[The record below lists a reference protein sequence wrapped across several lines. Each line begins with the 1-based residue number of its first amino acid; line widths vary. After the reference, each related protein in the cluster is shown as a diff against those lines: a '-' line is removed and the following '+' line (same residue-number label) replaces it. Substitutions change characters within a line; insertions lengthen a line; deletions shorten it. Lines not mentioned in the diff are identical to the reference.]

1 MANIVVPE
9 TVRVWKIGVD
19 QANVQ
24 SWNHYT
30 NNQGYN
36 LFCMTNGRF
45 GTYKDISVGFNFG
58 FNPTGDNKTHFRL
71 PDGQREKSS
80 QVSLSRSG
88 LAANH
93 RLSSTHTEP

>member
-1 MANIVVPE
+1 MTSIDVPAE
-9 TVRVWKIGVD
+9 VRVWKIGVD

-36 LFCMTNGRF
+36 LFCTTTGKF
-45 GTYKDISVGFNFG
+45 LTYVDVNFG
-58 FNPTGDNKTHFRL
+58 FNAGFKAQGDNKTHFRL
-71 PDGQREKSS
+71 PDGQEREI
-80 QVSLSRSG
+80 LSGESVGSG

-93 RLSSTHTEP
+93 RLSSTHTET